1 MKTLQTTLLVVFILL
16 GLTTTQAQWGNQKV
30 KGNGNVTTITRSTS
44 DYDSLRLSGWMD
56 FEIVEGTEGKITIEG
71 ESNLLDYII
80 TEVEYN
86 GLVIKIENG
95 VNLSPSRNKTI
106 KITIPIQ
113 SINEVAL
120 AGSGDVKSNT
130 TITTDNFESK
140 VSGSGNINLDVDAN
154 KVDVTVTG
162 SGDIT
167 LTGNT
172 KNLEVTVTGSGDFD
186 GERLNADYTEAKV
199 TGSGDIVVIAN
210 KEIEARVTGSG
221 DIKYKGNP
229 EKVNKKVTGSGDI
242 SN

>member
-1 MKTLQTTLLVVFILL
+1 MKSLKITLIFAIVLVSFN
-16 GLTTTQAQWGNQKV
+16 TACAQWGNEKV
-30 KGNGNVTTITRSTS
+30 RGNGDVTSITRSTS
-44 DYDSLRLSGWMD
+44 GYDALRLSGWMD
-56 FEIVEGTEGKITIEG
+56 FEIVEGTEGEIILEG

-80 TEVEYN
+80 TEVEYK

-95 VNLSPSRNKTI
+95 IHLSPSRNKTI
-106 KITIPIQ
+106 KIIIPVQ

-120 AGSGDVKSNT
+120 AGSGEVKSNT
-130 TITTDNFESK
+130 TITTGNFESK

-162 SGDIT
+162 SGDII

-172 KNLEVTVTGSGDFD
+172 QNLEVSVTGSGAFNV
-186 GERLNADYTEAKV
+186 ETLYANYTEAKV
-199 TGSGDIVVIAN
+199 TGSGDILVVAN
-210 KEIEARVTGSG
+210 KDFIGSVTGSG

-229 EKVNKKVTGSGDI
+229 EKVDKKVTGSGNI